1 MAEASLAISM
11 SEAAA
16 SSWRLH
22 LAWFAATTVVVYD
35 HLSTLDLEIEL
46 VWKKKWTL
54 IQILFIINR
63 YVPDAA
69 FLYGA
74 VSRLP
79 VAYRMD
85 FC

>member
-1 MAEASLAISM
+1 M

-16 SSWRLH
+16 SSAWKVH
-22 LAWFAATTVVVYD
+22 LAWSTTVVVYD

-46 VWKKKWTL
+46 IWKKKWSL

-74 VSRLP
+74 VRSAGVHLT
-79 VAYRMD
+79 D
-85 FC
+85 